1 MQDYAGEAF
10 GRCAGRLWMVGCLA
24 AATLIWTSPALAQ
37 VEFQSTPD
45 HIAVAIDGKPF
56 TDFYIGSEYPK
67 PFLHPLRAADGRV
80 VTRQFPMSQ
89 VEGETRDHPHHRG
102 LFIGYGSISGINFWE
117 NEQAYTTPNRGRIVL
132 VGRPRLENKKDIGA
146 IRAEFSW
153 RDPAGKEMLTESRLM
168 EFRGGATSRT
178 IDFTIE
184 LTAKRDLH
192 FDDTKE
198 GFFAIRVADS
208 MRETAGGQLLNSL
221 GSRGEK
227 QIWGK
232 RADWAEYSGNVD
244 GKPVAILIFDHP
256 SSYNHPPRWHA
267 RAYGLFAVN
276 PFGLKDFE
284 PASTETGGASLKS
297 GEKLKFRY
305 RVLISGAPLTMTE
318 AEQIYREFASSQPQR
333 PANAGEQSSSGR
345 PFASA
350 GQPAKYDNR
359 YACASKKG
367 EGPCFWPMAGV
378 HRQRGT
384 HYDEYDLYRQVVVE
398 YIQATERYGDHQ
410 RLRCGLDWSVRV
422 NRAEHCDPEYGQCR
436 SNETAHPEFPRVSN
450 LNRRPPSAPKEKPP
464 EVSRRAPRAS
474 SASCLPS
481 ASRAVSSCA

>member
-1 MQDYAGEAF
+1 MQDHAGIAF
-10 GRCAGRLWMVGCLA
+10 ARGAGRLWMAGWLA
-24 AATLIWTSPALAQ
+24 AAALVCASPAPAQ
-37 VEFQSTPD
+37 IEFHPAPG
-45 HIAVAIDGKPF
+45 HIGIAIDGKPF

-89 VEGETRDHPHHRG
+89 VEGETQDHPHHRG

-132 VGRPRLENKKDIGA
+132 IGRAQLDQKEDNGA

-178 IDFTIE
+178 IDFTLE

-208 MRETAGGQLLNSL
+208 MRETAGGQLLNSH
-221 GSRGEK
+221 GDRGEK

-256 SSYNHPPRWHA
+256 SNFNHPPRWHA

-284 PASTETGGASLKS
+284 PTSTEAGGASVKS
-297 GEKLKFRY
+297 GEKLRFRY
-305 RVLISGAPLTMTE
+305 RVLISDAPLTISE
-318 AEQIYREFASSQPQR
+318 AERVYKEFASSRPQ
-333 PANAGEQSSSGR
+333 
-345 PFASA
+345 
-350 GQPAKYDNR
+350 
-359 YACASKKG
+359 
-367 EGPCFWPMAGV
+367 
-378 HRQRGT
+378 
-384 HYDEYDLYRQVVVE
+384 
-398 YIQATERYGDHQ
+398 
-410 RLRCGLDWSVRV
+410 
-422 NRAEHCDPEYGQCR
+422 
-436 SNETAHPEFPRVSN
+436 
-450 LNRRPPSAPKEKPP
+450 
-464 EVSRRAPRAS
+464 
-474 SASCLPS
+474 
-481 ASRAVSSCA
+481 